1 MDVLKGFSSSLCENV
16 SGQERYMQG
25 SEARFKTRK
34 TSVCIRVPRIE
45 LETFS
50 VLG

>member
-1 MDVLKGFSSSLCENV
+1 MANWLTLGYNKNLEDVGNKMAWHIAF
-16 SGQERYMQG
+16 
-25 SEARFKTRK
+25 A
-34 TSVCIRVPRIE
+34 IRVPRIE

>member
-1 MDVLKGFSSSLCENV
+1 MAGPGAHTAAAAAIIILHTMPME
-16 SGQERYMQG
+16 
-25 SEARFKTRK
+25 
-34 TSVCIRVPRIE
+34 IRVPRIE